1 MPDAAPNLESPSD
14 RKTWLRWLILF
25 LIVAALAGFYALGL
39 QEYFDWDYVRSHLTD
54 FKAWVADHYLF
65 AIAAF
70 FILYAVI
77 TGLSLPVA
85 PILSLLA
92 GALFGRFLGTGIV
105 LLAATVGSTLA
116 FLSSR
121 FLLRDW
127 VQRRFGSR
135 RLQVFNRGVAKD
147 GAYYLLTLRLVPLF
161 PFFLINLGM
170 GLTAIRTWTYFWV
183 SLFGM
188 LPGTF
193 LYVNA
198 GQALATLES
207 PRDILSAETIFSL
220 ALLGVLPL
228 LIRWGLARFR
238 RKDGES

>member
-1 MPDAAPNLESPSD
+1 MPDAEPDVDAPTS
-14 RKTWLRWLILF
+14 RKTWLRWLVLA
-25 LIVAALAGFYALGL
+25 LIAASVACFYLLGL
-39 QEYFDWDYVRSHLTD
+39 QEYFDWDFVRSHLTE
-54 FKAWVADHYLF
+54 FNTWVDANF
-65 AIAAF
+65 VVAILAF
-70 FILYAVI
+70 FVLYAVI

-105 LLAATVGSTLA
+105 LLAATIGATLA

-127 VQRRFGSR
+127 VQLRFGK
-135 RLQVFNRGVAKD
+135 RLEAFNRGVERD
-147 GAYYLLTLRLVPLF
+147 GAYYLFTLRLVPLF

-170 GLTAIRTWTYFWV
+170 GLTAMRTWTYFCV
-183 SLFGM
+183 SLIGM

-198 GQALATLES
+198 GRALATLES
-207 PRDILSAETIFSL
+207 PRDIVSLEIVLSL
-220 ALLGVLPL
+220 VLLGVVPL
-228 LIRWGLARFR
+228 LIRWGLSWYR
-238 RKDGES
+238 RVEEGK